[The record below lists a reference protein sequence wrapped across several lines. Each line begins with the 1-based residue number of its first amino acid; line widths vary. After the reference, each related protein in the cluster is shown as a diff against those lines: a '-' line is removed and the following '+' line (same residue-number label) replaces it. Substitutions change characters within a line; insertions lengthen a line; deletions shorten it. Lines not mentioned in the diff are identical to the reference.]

1 MPEVPKPTNKKGSKL
16 GPSGLHCWPSRH
28 LPPPPQHESGQNFN
42 LNFVLNKTCLNSN
55 FIFQNKFGLHKDCI
69 LHLPFWQSVSTV
81 IHLPSHFHLVRSFHK
96 SCAFPSLPS
105 LPTSS
110 YLTFFPSSTKGK
122 HLLSSLHL
130 GNGHRCGSDHALKDY
145 ALCKDSLFNSHCLYH
160 LEMTLWDSKNWMD
173 S

>member
-81 IHLPSHFHLVRSFHK
+81 IHWPSHFHLVRSFHK
-96 SCAFPSLPS
+96 SCAFPSLLAS
-105 LPTSS
+105 LLLPDFLSLLDQGQT
-110 YLTFFPSSTKGK
+110 LAVEHAPGK
-122 HLLSSLHL
+122 WF
-130 GNGHRCGSDHALKDY
+130 GSDHTLKDY
-145 ALCKDSLFNSHCLYH
+145 ALCEDSILIACII
-160 LEMTLWDSKNWMD
+160 WK
-173 S
+173 